1 MGFFRKFDPIL
12 GSHFLRK
19 SLEIMKNRA
28 WKAIPFWDLF
38 RDGFWM
44 GFLWKI
50 RVFRKT
56 AKARIRYKNSG
67 FSVFTN
73 FASKTALGPLQD
85 HFRTP
90 NRATFWSKNL
100 LLTFL
105 GRFRR
110 GPKNGPRF
118 LTYFMLNPPAR
129 RITPEPLFP
138 SNPFPSPSKPG
149 PKIAFIFGWVFSG
162 NAVPFFWGPIL

>member
-1 MGFFRKFDPIL
+1 
-12 GSHFLRK
+12 
-19 SLEIMKNRA
+19 MKNRA

-67 FSVFTN
+67 FSVFID

-90 NRATFWSKNL
+90 NRATFWSRNL

-118 LTYFMLNPPAR
+118 LTYFMLIFRDFGPPVWDPKSSR
-129 RITPEPLFP
+129 RRPRRPKSSRSPRPRATWRPKRRPELAQ
-138 SNPFPSPSKPG
+138 SKG
-149 PKIAFIFGWVFSG
+149 EGRSGCFSG
-162 NAVPFFWGPIL
+162 RF